1 MDCFYINLD
10 NATKR
15 RLSLEENFNSYKSEN
30 WRLMRFPA
38 ITATEV
44 EERGVPGRIRSAEK
58 ACLLSHKEIIRR
70 NINYQ
75 NSFMILED
83 DATFG
88 NNTVRII
95 ERVLSEFNNSSWDII
110 FTDVGIPDIGAMS
123 KLLHLRRS
131 LNEKYA
137 KVINL
142 NELPFFGST
151 AYIVC
156 TKSAQKIY
164 NLLNDETVL
173 DAPYDLFLR
182 KLIYEKKMNAG
193 VIFPFATSVSD
204 DSEISDIQ
212 LPSTQKTDL
221 IWNLFR
227 KIVWTSGSFV
237 NYNTLLEEIDNTN
250 DRESRAFGI
259 IWAAMV
265 DPKFVPK

>member
-1 MDCFYINLD
+1 
-10 NATKR
+10 
-15 RLSLEENFNSYKSEN
+15 
-30 WRLMRFPA
+30 
-38 ITATEV
+38 
-44 EERGVPGRIRSAEK
+44 
-58 ACLLSHKEIIRR
+58 
-70 NINYQ
+70 
-75 NSFMILED
+75 
-83 DATFG
+83 
-88 NNTVRII
+88 
-95 ERVLSEFNNSSWDII
+95 
-110 FTDVGIPDIGAMS
+110 MS

-131 LNEKYA
+131 LNEKFT

-156 TKSAQKIY
+156 AKSAQKIY

-182 KLIYEKKMNAG
+182 KLVYEKRLNAG

-204 DSEISDIQ
+204 DSELSDIQ
-212 LPSTQKTDL
+212 LPGTQKTDL
-221 IWNLFR
+221 VWNLFR
-227 KIVWTSGSFV
+227 KIVWASGNFI
-237 NYNTLLEEIDNTN
+237 NYNALLEEIDNTN